1 MRKNILMKRDYT
13 SKEIKKLF
21 ISEIQHHNSTL
32 LINKNNLIFN
42 ANYLFK
48 ICKNTVIAP
57 VIKSDAYGLGA
68 IEITKI
74 YINLGLKNFFVG
86 NTSEAIKI
94 RKIFKNINIFILNC
108 GMIFDFNL
116 LKKYKLTPV
125 INNINQL
132 TNWPLSSKNK
142 IPCMIH
148 IDTGMNRLGLNRKDF
163 MSSENKT
170 KLKKMNIK
178 YLISHLACA
187 DDEKNSFNTI
197 QLLKLKKMQIYLKHI
212 KGINIKTS
220 ISNSSG
226 IWLGKKYFL
235 DLVRPGAAFLG
246 INPSINN
253 PNPLKNVIC
262 LYTYILQTRIA
273 YKNTTVGYGASYKL
287 HKKSKLATISIG
299 YSNGFSRLLSNVGSV
314 FINDKEAKIVGK
326 ISMDLS
332 VVDITDFK
340 ESNIKVGDPV
350 EIFGENRSIDDFAT
364 LNNTIA
370 YEIIC
375 QVGKYSKKIIY

>member
-21 ISEIQHHNSTL
+21 ISEIQRHNSTL

-48 ICKNTVIAP
+48 ICKNTAIAP

-94 RKIFKNINIFILNC
+94 RKKFKNINIFILNC

-163 MSSENKT
+163 MSSKNKT

-273 YKNTTVGYGASYKL
+273 YKNTTVGYEASYKL

-375 QVGKYSKKIIY
+375 QVGKYSKTIIY

>member
-21 ISEIQHHNSTL
+21 ISEIQRHNSTL

-48 ICKNTVIAP
+48 ICKNTAIAP

-94 RKIFKNINIFILNC
+94 RKKFKNINIFILNC

-148 IDTGMNRLGLNRKDF
+148 IDTGMNRLGLNSKDF

-314 FINDKEAKIVGK
+314 FINDKEAKIVGRV
-326 ISMDLS
+326 SMDLS

-350 EIFGENRSIDDFAT
+350 EIFGKNRSIDDFAT

-375 QVGKYSKKIIY
+375 QVGKYSKTIIY

>member
-21 ISEIQHHNSTL
+21 ISEIQRHNSTL

-42 ANYLFK
+42 ANYLFN
-48 ICKNTVIAP
+48 ICKNTTIAP

-94 RKIFKNINIFILNC
+94 RKKFKNINIFILNC

>member
-21 ISEIQHHNSTL
+21 ISEIQRHNSTL

-48 ICKNTVIAP
+48 ICKNTTIAP

-94 RKIFKNINIFILNC
+94 RKKFKNINIFILNC

-163 MSSENKT
+163 MSSKNKT

-273 YKNTTVGYGASYKL
+273 YKNTTVGYEASYKL

-375 QVGKYSKKIIY
+375 QVGKYSKTIIY